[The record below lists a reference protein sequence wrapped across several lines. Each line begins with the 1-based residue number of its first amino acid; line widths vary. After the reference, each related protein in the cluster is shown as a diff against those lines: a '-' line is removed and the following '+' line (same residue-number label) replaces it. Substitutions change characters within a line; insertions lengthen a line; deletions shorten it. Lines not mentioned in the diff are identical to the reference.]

1 MRILFVNNN
10 PEGKGTYWR
19 CVGLARGLVKLGHKV
34 TIVCLQKEA
43 TLRVSRKTVA
53 GVKIVALPRV
63 SNSGFRELPGHLLRI
78 IGVVV
83 VGTFGGYAVIHT
95 FNVASLTCG
104 VPVFPLWLLKKFGL
118 KRYQLVVDVD
128 DWWGKGGLTT
138 LNNQGRLAEIVAD
151 FLETKIPLLADK
163 VTVVSEVLRERMIN
177 AGVSKDK
184 TVKIIN
190 GANAEEIV
198 PRGKGEARRRL
209 GLPGGEKIVCFA
221 GTMTV
226 NLKLVLKAFEL
237 VLKEFPRALLLLL
250 NPLAEDDL
258 KLVRESGLEGKIAKV
273 GFKPYEEYLW
283 YLAASDVLLL
293 PRSRGLLDRCEFPA
307 RLGDYLASAR
317 SVITNRAGE
326 AFPIIED
333 MEAGLVAEVGNTDDF
348 ASKIVNILEDEKLA
362 SLLSRN
368 ARLAAEKYSWSKMA
382 GVLLKKVYGR

>member
-1 MRILFVNNN
+1 MRLLFVNNN

-19 CVGLARGLVKLGHKV
+19 CFGLARGLVKLGHKV

-53 GVKIVALPRV
+53 GVKIVAFPRI

-83 VGTFGGYAVIHT
+83 VGTLGSYDVIHT

-104 VPVFPLWLLKKFGL
+104 VPVFPLWLLKKLGL

-138 LNNQGRLAEIVAD
+138 LNNQGRLAEVVAD
-151 FLETKIPLLADK
+151 FLETKIPLLADR
-163 VTVVSEVLRERMIN
+163 VTVVSEVLRERMIK
-177 AGVSKDK
+177 AGVSKDR

-198 PRGKGEARRRL
+198 PRGRGEARGRL
-209 GLPGGEKIVCFA
+209 GLPRGGKIVCFA

-226 NLKLVLKAFEL
+226 NLKLVLKAFGL
-237 VLKEFPRALLLLL
+237 VLKEFSGAFLLLL
-250 NPLAEDDL
+250 NPLAEGDL
-258 KLVRESGLEGKIAKV
+258 ELIRESGLEGKIAKV
-273 GFKPYEEYLW
+273 GFQPYEEYLW
-283 YLAASDVLLL
+283 YLAASDILLL
-293 PRSRGLLDRCEFPA
+293 PRSESLLDCCEFPA

-317 SVITNRAGE
+317 PVVTNRAGE
-326 AFPIIED
+326 AFPIIEN
-333 MEAGLVAEVGNTDDF
+333 MEVGLVAEVGDTDDF
-348 ASKIVNILEDEKLA
+348 ASKIINILGDEKLA
-362 SLLSRN
+362 YQLSGN

-382 GVLLKKVYGR
+382 GVLLKEVYGE